1 MKVWPIFSFVIVMHL
16 GLIGL
21 LLIQP
26 GCQSSAP
33 PPQPVQTQAAPSTFR
48 PTQTVNVRP
57 AQGLDSAFNSGLTTT
72 AGGASG
78 TTVGGRQL
86 SAPRRPDP
94 TPLREPETGLLQP
107 VLQPTI
113 EPVTITAGS
122 TEYEVVSGDTLSGI
136 ARKTGVSLD
145 ALLKANDLTRQSTI
159 YVGQQLQVPETS
171 AVSTFAEAVAPTP
184 EVMSS
189 GREIEVRSGDTLSGI
204 ASRAG
209 TTVSVLKRL
218 NNLSSDIIYVGQ
230 KLQIPDTGEPMAVQL
245 PSPPVPEPG
254 REVMSGSSYTVQA
267 GDTPSGIARK
277 FGVSVSDLMQANGI
291 SDARRMN
298 IGRELVIPGRGGVS
312 GQASGASSGSVSRE
326 PTTIPEPR
334 LPSRENAVEAPPS
347 RPIQQPT
354 TDPLQGLE
362 SLESDLPIVDVEEV
376 PEPGN

>member
-16 GLIGL
+16 ALIGL

-33 PPQPVQTQAAPSTFR
+33 APQPAQTQAAASTVRPS
-48 PTQTVNVRP
+48 QTVTARP
-57 AQGLDSAFNSGLTTT
+57 AQGLDSAFNSGLTT
-72 AGGASG
+72 GGASG
-78 TTVGGRQL
+78 VTVGGRQL

-94 TPLREPETGLLQP
+94 TPLREPETRLLQP
-107 VLQPTI
+107 VLQPTSD
-113 EPVTITAGS
+113 PVTITGGS

-145 ALLKANDLTRQSTI
+145 ALLKANALTRQSTI
-159 YVGQQLQVPETS
+159 YVGQQLQVPEAS
-171 AVSTFAEAVAPTP
+171 AAPSFAEEVTP
-184 EVMSS
+184 SS
-189 GREIEVRSGDTLSGI
+189 EDVPGGREIEVRSGDTLSGI

-218 NNLSSDIIYVGQ
+218 NNLSSDMIYVGQ
-230 KLQIPDTGEPMAVQL
+230 KLQIPDTGEPLPAQL
-245 PSPPVPEPG
+245 PSPSAPEPG

-298 IGRELVIPGRGGVS
+298 VGRELVIPGRGGVS
-312 GQASGASSGSVSRE
+312 TPVSVASSGSVSRE

-334 LPSRENAVEAPPS
+334 LPSRENAVQAVPPRS
-347 RPIQQPT
+347 ISQPT
-354 TDPLQGLE
+354 TDPLQELE